1 MFNEHLDNCNFPF
14 DQKVL
19 KLSETDQ
26 SCWFPAGINLHPGHC
41 LQWFGRTWKGG
52 ENWEL
57 LWKAERFFSF
67 VNFWKG
73 KCCQLRWLIAGSRM
87 CSRHRDATEAEYRCH
102 HLQKSGKL
110 IATSEISWTSEHLK
124 GRFGAVCPSVSQTF
138 CPRKADGLDL
148 ILARR
153 APGKTRLKAA
163 DYLASIKAWI
173 NQLEQFIGAP

>member
-1 MFNEHLDNCNFPF
+1 
-14 DQKVL
+14 
-19 KLSETDQ
+19 
-26 SCWFPAGINLHPGHC
+26 
-41 LQWFGRTWKGG
+41 
-52 ENWEL
+52 
-57 LWKAERFFSF
+57 
-67 VNFWKG
+67 
-73 KCCQLRWLIAGSRM
+73 M

-153 APGKTRLKAA
+153 AHCALHKGRGGRSCSFPIISKIEVCGRFRLKQETSSVHQVQWSNIIQRPTEVNAEKFFVLKQRRLVWCPV
-163 DYLASIKAWI
+163 YKVNIYFKHI
-173 NQLEQFIGAP
+173 NYVSLQGENLFQTN